1 MEGYLHGGAL
11 VAEGRV
17 EEGADGVHEHVRHV
31 VHPRLL
37 RTAQPRSLVGRR
49 TYGEKWASV
58 MCISGVAW
66 FLDARSP
73 PKIYRPYQFYN
84 FFIKLILH
92 ALKAQF

>member
-58 MCISGVAW
+58 MWISGVAW
-66 FLDARSP
+66 FFDARGP
-73 PKIYRPYQFYN
+73 PKICHPLTIHLI
-84 FFIKLILH
+84 FF
-92 ALKAQF
+92 FTN